1 MSQTRHLAQFNV
13 ARIKYPL
20 DDPRMREFVEN
31 VERVNGLAD
40 KMDGFVW
47 RLKDETGHAMNMTVY
62 GDPAILPNLTVWE
75 SAEALERFVFKTVH
89 GRFFDRRET
98 WFEQPEATLV
108 MWWVPAG
115 HRPTLDEGVARLDH
129 LKAHGLSEHAFGWES
144 LPGAEIGNTAR
155 AQRASEQAA

>member
-1 MSQTRHLAQFNV
+1 MTSARHLAQFNI

-20 DDPRMREFVEN
+20 DDPGMRAFVDN

-47 RLKDETGHAMNMTVY
+47 RLKDESGHAMNMTVY

-89 GRFFDRRET
+89 GRFFDRRTE
-98 WFEQPEATLV
+98 WFEQPDPTLV
-108 MWWVPAG
+108 MWWVPEA
-115 HRPTLDEGVARLDH
+115 HRPRLEEAVERLDH
-129 LKAHGLSEHAFGWES
+129 LKAHGPSEYAFGWES
-144 LPGAEIGNTAR
+144 LPAAKIGNTAR
-155 AQRASEQAA
+155 VTRASEQAA